1 MKDSKKDQ
9 EAEILKLRAELA
21 DAKEK
26 IESYRQDVDSRD
38 RHILQLQRELNEIVS
53 FKKHAKKIAR
63 KQLKR
68 ADSLIEYKLNRA
80 HIFNPAVPQLSEGL
94 LEAARLSDEEN
105 LRMYNDAFSQSK
117 SVKFYRGLK
126 EHIKSLAKS
135 RGRSK

>member
-1 MKDSKKDQ
+1 MKGGKKDQ
-9 EAEILKLRAELA
+9 EAEILSLRAELA

-38 RHILQLQRELNEIVS
+38 RHILQLQREFNEIIS

-68 ADSLIEYKLNRA
+68 ADSLIEHRLNRA
-80 HIFNPAVPQLSEGL
+80 HIFNPAVPQLSEDL
-94 LEAARLSDEEN
+94 LEAARLADEEN

-117 SVKFYRGLK
+117 SIKLYRGLK
-126 EHIKSLAKS
+126 KQVKGIVKNK
-135 RGRSK
+135 GRSK